1 MNKLHKKV
9 WNTVTNSVVALAT
22 MLLPIETA
30 LAIAPTH
37 SMESSS
43 ADVAQAR
50 SDDGQIR
57 VEYQPAKDKFYQSV
71 ANVLKG
77 DQAFEKSAESLS
89 QLFILPRDIT
99 LSFQEC
105 GQADAYYLATASQI
119 VMCYELLEQF
129 RKDFASLGE
138 DAAEKAIDRA
148 LYAAEF
154 VFLHELGHAL
164 IYDWDLPVLG
174 RSEDAADQFATV
186 FLSLGG
192 KDSMVIAWAG
202 AIQLFIAQR
211 RTGEAVA
218 WDEHSSPLQ
227 RFYNIACI
235 NYGSN
240 PEDFPELPEMMLPTS
255 RREQCVGES
264 QRLTRSWAQM
274 MQPHIRR

>member
-1 MNKLHKKV
+1 MNTFSRKV
-9 WNTVTNSVVALAT
+9 WNTVTNSVVALAA

-37 SMESSS
+37 SVKSSS
-43 ADVAQAR
+43 THIAQAR

-57 VEYQPAKDKFYQSV
+57 VEYQPAKDEFYQSV

-77 DQAFEKSAESLS
+77 DQAFEEFAESLS

-105 GQADAYYLATASQI
+105 SQASAYYLATTSQI

-129 RKDFASLGE
+129 RKDFVSVGGEVAE
-138 DAAEKAIDRA
+138 DAINTAI
-148 LYAAEF
+148 YAATF

-164 IYDWDLPVLG
+164 IHDWDLPVLG

-192 KDSMVIAWAG
+192 KDSMFIAWAG
-202 AIQLFIAQR
+202 AFQLYYCATTHR
-211 RTGEAVA
+211 
-218 WDEHSSPLQ
+218 
-227 RFYNIACI
+227 
-235 NYGSN
+235 
-240 PEDFPELPEMMLPTS
+240 
-255 RREQCVGES
+255 
-264 QRLTRSWAQM
+264 
-274 MQPHIRR
+274 